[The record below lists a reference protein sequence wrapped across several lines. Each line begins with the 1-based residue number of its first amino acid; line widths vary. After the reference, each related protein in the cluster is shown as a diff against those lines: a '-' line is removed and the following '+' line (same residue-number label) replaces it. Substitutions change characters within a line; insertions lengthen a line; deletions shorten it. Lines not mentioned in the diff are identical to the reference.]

1 MQGVTG
7 PNPVVSTKMRV
18 CLRQTRFFYPIRRER
33 PLSIL
38 VFSIS
43 RFSAL
48 CKGNSHFEVPILK
61 SYQKTLLG
69 SVLCVLAA
77 MIWGFAF
84 SAQRAAGDGGM
95 PPLTLTSLRSFV
107 ATAALFFALMLL
119 SFRRGVA
126 RPILS
131 RREGRLFL
139 DISRGEWIG
148 GALCGVALAL
158 ASALQ
163 QIGLSL
169 NESAGKTA
177 FLTAMYVTLVPVFGL
192 FVGRKTRPLVFLAT
206 LFALLGAFL
215 LAGDFS
221 NGFSL
226 GLGDLFVLLCAVV
239 YAVHILVIDRFSPG
253 CDGVRLSLV
262 QFLVAGVLTLPAL
275 LFEDISAIT
284 GDAVLALL
292 YLGIMSSGVGYT
304 LQILAQKQ
312 VHPAI
317 ASAILSLESVFGVLG
332 GALVFSEALSLREGI
347 GCAIL
352 FLAVMLAEL
361 GGLLGGESKNKK
373 AASELSA
380 AYPRERNEL

>member
-1 MQGVTG
+1 M
-7 PNPVVSTKMRV
+7 
-18 CLRQTRFFYPIRRER
+18 
-33 PLSIL
+33 
-38 VFSIS
+38 
-43 RFSAL
+43 
-48 CKGNSHFEVPILK
+48 K

-69 SVLCVLAA
+69 SILCVLAA

-119 SFRRGVA
+119 GFRRGA
-126 RPILS
+126 KRPILS
-131 RREGRLFL
+131 QREGRLFL

-163 QIGLSL
+163 QVGLSL

-192 FVGRKTRPLVFLAT
+192 FVGRRTRPLVFLAT
-206 LFALLGAFL
+206 FFALFGAFL

-221 NGFSL
+221 DGFSL
-226 GLGDLFVLLCAVV
+226 GFGDLLVLLCAVV

-262 QFLVAGVLTLPAL
+262 QFLVAGILTLPAL

-332 GALVFSEALSLREGI
+332 GAVVYSESLSTREGI
-347 GCAIL
+347 GCAVL
-352 FLAVMLAEL
+352 FFSVMLAEL
-361 GGLLGGESKNKK
+361 GGFLGGKK
-373 AASELSA
+373 RKDVTADSA
-380 AYPRERNEL
+380 ALPLSRKE